1 MIAFDLVLNN
11 GSDLWGEENK
21 WGKICLDRKKTNVV
35 FLRFVSLGVRVYGE
49 CFFVDDIALLSGL
62 WPGGPV
68 GNSDV

>member
-1 MIAFDLVLNN
+1 M
-11 GSDLWGEENK
+11 
-21 WGKICLDRKKTNVV
+21 DRKKTNVV